1 MLEEFRLFEDLSE
14 AELAQIRGHA
24 VTRTF
29 PKNTVIVTE
38 GDDTTSLYLIESGK
52 VKFFLSE
59 EDGREV
65 ILNIQGAGYYFGEL
79 ALLDNSPRSVSVM
92 TVEPTSLLVVSR
104 DDFFECLRGNPEICL
119 KLLAHL
125 AGRLREL
132 SDEVRS
138 LALTDVYSRVTRLLE
153 RQAEEREGERIVPE
167 RMTHQQISQMVGSS
181 REMVSRIM
189 KELVAGG
196 YLSVDKDGIRLLK
209 PFPKGW

>member
-14 AELAQIRGHA
+14 AELGQIRQQA
-24 VTRTF
+24 VSRTF
-29 PKNTVIVTE
+29 PKNTVIVSE
-38 GDDTTSLYLIESGK
+38 GDDTTSLYLIESGR
-52 VKFFLSE
+52 VKFFLGDE
-59 EDGREV
+59 EGREV
-65 ILNIQGAGYYFGEL
+65 ILNFQGAGAYFGEL
-79 ALLDNSPRSVSVM
+79 ALLDSSPRSVSVM
-92 TVEPTSLLVVSR
+92 TVEPTTLLVVSR
-104 DDFFECLRGNPEICL
+104 EDFFACLRSNPEIAL
-119 KLLAHL
+119 KLLGHL

-132 SDEVRS
+132 SDEVRA

-153 RQAEEREGERIVPE
+153 RHAEERDGERLVPG

-196 YLSVDKDGIRLLK
+196 YLSVDSEGIRLLK